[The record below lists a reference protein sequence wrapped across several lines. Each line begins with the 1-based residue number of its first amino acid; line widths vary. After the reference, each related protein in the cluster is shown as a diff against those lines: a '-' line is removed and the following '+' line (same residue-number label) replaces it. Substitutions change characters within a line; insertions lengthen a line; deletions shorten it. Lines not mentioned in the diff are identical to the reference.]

1 MADNANCYV
10 FGYCVTDQAWPERLG
25 KIACYGLC
33 LSRYSGECRGARQ
46 SSRRRCI
53 PTPDQLGA
61 MYPLVCTTEISGIAD
76 AILSLRPAS

>member
-33 LSRYSGECRGARQ
+33 Q
-46 SSRRRCI
+46 SPRTRVNAVVPANHQDADASRR
-53 PTPDQLGA
+53 PT
-61 MYPLVCTTEISGIAD
+61 S
-76 AILSLRPAS
+76 